1 MSNEIKDIRK
11 ELLEYLIELDEYKA
25 EDYDMA
31 ISRLWD
37 IIYKLDNQRR

>member
-11 ELLEYLIELDEYKA
+11 ELLEYLIELDEYEE

>member
-11 ELLEYLIELDEYKA
+11 ELDEYEA